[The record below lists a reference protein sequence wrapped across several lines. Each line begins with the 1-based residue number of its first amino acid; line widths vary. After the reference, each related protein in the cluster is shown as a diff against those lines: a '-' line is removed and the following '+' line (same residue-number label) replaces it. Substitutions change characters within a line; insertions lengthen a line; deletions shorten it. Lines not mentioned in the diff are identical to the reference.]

1 MVSTIVCYIF
11 FLVNLMSQFAL
22 CELNEEE
29 ETVPINL
36 AFRKGVFWRNEE
48 RARFKISAFGQLF
61 VLDLTPDS
69 KFVSPALSVQR
80 IKAKTLPAVLD
91 ASKSG
96 VSLRGVTQRGDSGAD
111 LRDCFYT
118 GSVNSEKESVV
129 AVSLCHGI
137 QGTFVTQGD
146 EYYIQPKASVKTTGK
161 SFTQVHVVKRQVF
174 SNHRGASNMV
184 FDQIKVDRFVKES
197 NLNSSEDEDGKM
209 RRAKRFVSAARY
221 IETLVVADASM
232 TRFYGDEIKVSKTV
246 SFIANC
252 SFNIFNLQI

>member
-1 MVSTIVCYIF
+1 MVSTIVCYIL

-22 CELNEEE
+22 GELNEEE

-36 AFRKGVFWRNEE
+36 AFRRGVFWRNEE
-48 RARFKISAFGQLF
+48 RQRFKINAFGQLF

-80 IKAKTLPAVLD
+80 IKAKDLPAILD
-91 ASKSG
+91 ASRSG
-96 VSLRGVTQRGDSGAD
+96 GALRDVTQYGDSGAD

-118 GSVNSEKESVV
+118 GTVNSEKESVV

-137 QGTFVTQGD
+137 QGTFITQGD
-146 EYYIQPKASVKTTGK
+146 EYFIQPKASAKTTGK
-161 SFTQVHVVKRQVF
+161 SFTQVHVVKRRVF
-174 SNHRGASNMV
+174 SNIRRASNMV
-184 FDQIKVDRFVKES
+184 FDQMKVDRYVKER

-232 TRFYGDEIKVSKTV
+232 TRFYGDEIKVSQLSLDK
-246 SFIANC
+246 
-252 SFNIFNLQI
+252 

>member
-1 MVSTIVCYIF
+1 
-11 FLVNLMSQFAL
+11 MSQFAL

-29 ETVPINL
+29 ETVPINF
-36 AFRKGVFWRNEE
+36 AFRKGVFYRNEE
-48 RARFKISAFGQLF
+48 RERFKISCFGQLF

-80 IKAKTLPAVLD
+80 IKAKNLPAVLD
-91 ASKSG
+91 ASRSG
-96 VSLRGVTQRGDSGAD
+96 GSPRGVTQHGDGVAD

-118 GSVNSEKESVV
+118 GTVNSEKESVV

-137 QGTFVTQGD
+137 QGTFITQGD
-146 EYYIQPKASVKTTGK
+146 EYFVQPKASVKTTGT
-161 SFTQVHVVKRQVF
+161 SFTQVHVVKRRVF
-174 SNHRGASNMV
+174 SNHRGASNVV

-197 NLNSSEDEDGKM
+197 NKNSSEDEDRKM

-232 TRFYGDEIKVSKTV
+232 TRFYGDEIKVSKL
-246 SFIANC
+246 ANC
-252 SFNIFNLQI
+252 